1 MPAVA
6 RRDYLKVQLSHP
18 DSELLARWD
27 VWLEN
32 LILNQTSKKKCLPV
46 LYFRHLVKLRKKC
59 TRARTHT
66 PHSDA
71 VCQHHLI
78 NTFDES
84 ITSPFKGGGAF
95 HSTFQNPPPSTA
107 IWNHNADSV
116 TSKYLWWLPTFP
128 LSLPFPEQECT
139 HTHTHILEDTAWLML
154 KPPAFI
160 PDTCPFHGKNN
171 LSVKVTVFFPK
182 LCPPQSKPI

>member
-6 RRDYLKVQLSHP
+6 RRHDLKVQLSHP

-32 LILNQTSKKKCLPV
+32 LILNQTGKNKCLPV
-46 LYFRHLVKLRKKC
+46 LYFRHLVKLRKNAHASVC
-59 TRARTHT
+59 TRVRTHT

-78 NTFDES
+78 NTFVES
-84 ITSPFKGGGAF
+84 ITSPFKGWGAF

-107 IWNHNADSV
+107 IWKHNADSV

-128 LSLPFPEQECT
+128 LSLPFPEQECPHT
-139 HTHTHILEDTAWLML
+139 HTHTH
-154 KPPAFI
+154 PP
-160 PDTCPFHGKNN
+160 PD
-171 LSVKVTVFFPK
+171 
-182 LCPPQSKPI
+182 

>member
-32 LILNQTSKKKCLPV
+32 LILNQTGKKKCLPV

-66 PHSDA
+66 HRILTLYVSITLSTLSMKALQALLREGVHSTVHFKTHLHLPPYGTTMLIQSLLNTCDG
-71 VCQHHLI
+71 CQH
-78 NTFDES
+78 
-84 ITSPFKGGGAF
+84 
-95 HSTFQNPPPSTA
+95 
-107 IWNHNADSV
+107 
-116 TSKYLWWLPTFP
+116 
-128 LSLPFPEQECT
+128 SL
-139 HTHTHILEDTAWLML
+139 
-154 KPPAFI
+154 
-160 PDTCPFHGKNN
+160 
-171 LSVKVTVFFPK
+171 
-182 LCPPQSKPI
+182 

>member
-6 RRDYLKVQLSHP
+6 RRHDLKVQLSHP

-32 LILNQTSKKKCLPV
+32 LILNQTGKNKCLPV
-46 LYFRHLVKLRKKC
+46 LYFRHLVKLRKNAHASVC
-59 TRARTHT
+59 TRVRTHT

-78 NTFDES
+78 NTFVES
-84 ITSPFKGGGAF
+84 ITSPFKGWGAF

-107 IWNHNADSV
+107 IWKHNADSV
-116 TSKYLWWLPTFP
+116 TSKYL
-128 LSLPFPEQECT
+128 
-139 HTHTHILEDTAWLML
+139 
-154 KPPAFI
+154 
-160 PDTCPFHGKNN
+160 
-171 LSVKVTVFFPK
+171 
-182 LCPPQSKPI
+182 